1 MSESF
6 LFCLILKFTKPVE
19 EDEQQQIVDNNNTCK
34 QSTSMPMPM
43 PPMLFSPP
51 SQQTNIESFPP
62 STNPNKH
69 MLVSSSGN
77 LINSPAMMMMPNL
90 IDTNNGSLAPQQQ
103 QQPLPPLPLIQSNCN
118 NLNPQAMINPFGG
131 NANNN
136 GGAQP
141 VNANMV
147 QMKKKKMSDEEVL
160 NKLRQIVSIGDPN
173 RKYSK
178 IERIGQ
184 G

>member
-1 MSESF
+1 
-6 LFCLILKFTKPVE
+6 
-19 EDEQQQIVDNNNTCK
+19 
-34 QSTSMPMPM
+34 
-43 PPMLFSPP
+43 
-51 SQQTNIESFPP
+51 
-62 STNPNKH
+62 
-69 MLVSSSGN
+69 
-77 LINSPAMMMMPNL
+77 MMMPNL
-90 IDTNNGSLAPQQQ
+90 IDTNGSVAPQQQ

-118 NLNPQAMINPFGG
+118 QPQAMINPFGG
-131 NANNN
+131 STNNN

-141 VNANMV
+141 ANTV